1 MSLYNQR
8 KELEKSVIYSLF
20 GDWCDNPFEIEEWKK
35 MIENLDV
42 SLFTDKKFNLTA
54 RAIKKMNSLP
64 EYEELLPTID
74 MVLAYVELN
83 APKVFRT
90 IQEAIIEAS
99 EKSPLEFFLFKE
111 VVKLLEQYKLK
122 DEIRGL

>member
-20 GDWCDNPFEIEEWKK
+20 GDWCDNPFEIEDWKK
-35 MIENLDV
+35 LIENLDV
-42 SLFTDKKFNLTA
+42 DLFTDKKNNLTA

-64 EYEELLPTID
+64 ENKDILPTID

-83 APKVFRT
+83 APKVLPY

-99 EKSPLEFFLFKE
+99 EKSPLAIGLFEE